1 MLVINTL
8 QKNKEWKGVRKCVCV
23 CVLVDVLERVVSKVI
38 PEKVT
43 SG

>member
-23 CVLVDVLERVVSKVI
+23 CVGGCFGKGGE
-38 PEKVT
+38 
-43 SG
+43 